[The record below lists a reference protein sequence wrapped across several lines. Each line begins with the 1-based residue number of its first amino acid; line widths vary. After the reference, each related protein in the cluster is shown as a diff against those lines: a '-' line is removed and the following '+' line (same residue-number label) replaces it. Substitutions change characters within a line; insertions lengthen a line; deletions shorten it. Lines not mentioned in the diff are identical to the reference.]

1 MVIHGTGR
9 MNNNGERMCDQC
21 EFNDLVFGGTIFQH
35 KLIRWLTWKSPEAKT
50 ESQIDHILINGKWRR
65 SLQDV
70 RTKRHADTGSDHSIV
85 IAALALKLRRAK
97 LGEKRQKR
105 FNVARLTDPDIKQN
119 FNIALKNNYNV
130 LHNETEM
137 ILYAFNQVTQ
147 KAGNIIFGYRKT
159 QKEEWSPRLHGRRV
173 KTESRSRNM
182 YWLPSPKD

>member
-35 KLIRWLTWKSPEAKT
+35 KLIHRLTWKSPEAKT

-70 RTKRHADTGSDHSIV
+70 RTKRHADTGSDHV
-85 IAALALKLRRAK
+85 VVVLALKLRRAK
-97 LGEKRQKR
+97 LGKKRPKR

-119 FNIALKNNYNV
+119 FNIALKNSYSV
-130 LHNETEM
+130 LHNESVM
-137 ILYAFNQVTQ
+137 ILYAFNQVTH
-147 KAGNIIFGYRKT
+147 KAGDTIFGYRKT
-159 QKEEWSPRLHGRRV
+159 QKEEWIPRLHGKRF
-173 KTESRSRNM
+173 KTENRS
-182 YWLPSPKD
+182 